1 VPRGWSRTTFGE
13 VASFKNGLNFTKND
27 GGETIKIVGVSD
39 FKNHTELRG
48 CEKIDYAIC
57 NILKNNG
64 KKLLIMDFFTTS

>member
-1 VPRGWSRTTFGE
+1 MSE
-13 VASFKNGLNFTKND
+13 S
-27 GGETIKIVGVSD
+27 
-39 FKNHTELRG
+39 LRG

>member
-1 VPRGWSRTTFGE
+1 LPDRMTYIVVVLFVVAGLIANKFHEKDAMSYHTFGS
-13 VASFKNGLNFTKND
+13 V
-27 GGETIKIVGVSD
+27 VSVI
-39 FKNHTELRG
+39 HLRG